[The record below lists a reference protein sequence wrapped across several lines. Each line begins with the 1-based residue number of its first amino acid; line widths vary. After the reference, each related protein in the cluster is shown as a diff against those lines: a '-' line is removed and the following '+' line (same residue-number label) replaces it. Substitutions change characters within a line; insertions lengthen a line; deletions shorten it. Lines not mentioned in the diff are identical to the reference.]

1 MSTCRLQLPGK
12 NKPGGAARTAHLS
25 FGLKLNTNGLPPSG
39 DFRPASARVANKN
52 QSTKRNPMQRSKFPS
67 LSEATKS
74 TQSKISPTAQVPEN
88 AMQQRLPLAAPRP
101 HRKRPAV
108 PCAAGCVR
116 ARGHEDLP
124 LGRARCL
131 RWRRAQAQPP
141 PTGRAHDKITRQD
154 RERPAPR
161 RHMDTLAR
169 VTRGEDSRGRG
180 RAHTPSP
187 PASHGGQPMNMA
199 EQCTFTFQNGRACGS
214 SYIQSV
220 HTATT

>member
-1 MSTCRLQLPGK
+1 MGLGQILNPSRVMGFFVGK
-12 NKPGGAARTAHLS
+12 IYSCGHGFGTAI
-25 FGLKLNTNGLPPSG
+25 PSG
-39 DFRPASARVANKN
+39 FKPIAI
-52 QSTKRNPMQRSKFPS
+52 PS
-67 LSEATKS
+67 
-74 TQSKISPTAQVPEN
+74 
-88 AMQQRLPLAAPRP
+88 P